1 MPNKGSTAS
10 NKKNKRTR
18 QRPKKPAS
26 IATAVVSHV
35 NDNGKAILEID
46 GQQKPFKLSKRQSN
60 KFQLEENNRLIV
72 IFKPVKH
79 GLEVIVS
86 EKYDDKP
93 PSFLVKYAGPEKKKR
108 CKKRY
113 YSKQNG
119 TLSMLRALLHIELI
133 MQSHQFLSPI
143 QLFPL
148 HIEPKLHEH
157 IVEECFQPR
166 Y

>member
-35 NDNGKAILEID
+35 NDNGQAILEID

-86 EKYDDKP
+86 EKSVLKTCLNKLMMIIV
-93 PSFLVKYAGPEKKKR
+93 FLIFH
-108 CKKRY
+108 RY
-113 YSKQNG
+113 FLNFYLQHI
-119 TLSMLRALLHIELI
+119 LHKI
-133 MQSHQFLSPI
+133 
-143 QLFPL
+143 
-148 HIEPKLHEH
+148 
-157 IVEECFQPR
+157 
-166 Y
+166 